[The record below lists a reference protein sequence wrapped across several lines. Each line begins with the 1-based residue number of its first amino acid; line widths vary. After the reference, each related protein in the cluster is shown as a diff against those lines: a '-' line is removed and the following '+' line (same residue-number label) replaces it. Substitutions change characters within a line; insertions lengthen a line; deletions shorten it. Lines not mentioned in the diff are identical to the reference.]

1 MLENPIQSVPAAEV
15 AGKTLVEE
23 FMALS
28 YEFRRNV
35 LSDKYEMREVCN
47 DSEASQADGR
57 PTDANP
63 KPWRGVTRESQNT
76 IIRRAKRE
84 LGAVKDLKAS
94 IDEYIHSEE
103 TPDYDPIAEYLNQL
117 PAWDGFDHIRELFLR
132 LPGVTEEQIAQH
144 SVWLRSCVA
153 HWLQLDDLH
162 GNEQVLTLI
171 GAQGCGKSTFCA
183 QLLPPQFREYYL
195 DHVNLG
201 NKFDKEMALT
211 SNLLVNLDELD
222 QIKSGK
228 QAELKQMLSKIQV
241 NGRPIFGKA
250 QRSRKRY
257 ASFVATTNNPRP
269 LQDTTGSR
277 RYLCVEIPQDTI
289 ILNDHPIDY
298 DQLYAQVIY
307 EIRKQNLP
315 YWFTPAETRRIEEMN
330 VKFQRVSDLESMLT
344 TCFRRPEAGEMV
356 IPMLTRDVV
365 RILAK
370 NFPEVKQTQGMNVK
384 VGRLLK
390 NLNYEQKDLMQ
401 GSAYFIVPV
410 KSAA

>member
-1 MLENPIQSVPAAEV
+1 MQETQAQSVPAAEV

-23 FMALS
+23 FMAMS

-35 LSDKYEMREVCN
+35 LSDKYEMREVCK
-47 DSEASQADGR
+47 DTEVSPKSEDQQIK
-57 PTDANP
+57 P
-63 KPWRGVTRESQNT
+63 KPWRSVTRESQNT
-76 IIRRAKRE
+76 ILRRAKRE
-84 LGAVKDLKAS
+84 LGDVKGLKAS
-94 IDEYIHSEE
+94 IEEYIYSEE

-117 PAWDGFDHIRELFLR
+117 PAWDGRDRVRELFQR

-153 HWLQLDDLH
+153 HWLQLDHLH
-162 GNEQVLTLI
+162 GNEQILTLI
-171 GAQGCGKSTFCA
+171 GAQGCGKSTYCA
-183 QLLPPQFREYYL
+183 QILPPQFREYYL

-211 SNLLVNLDELD
+211 SNLLVNIDELD

-250 QRSRKRY
+250 QRQRKRY
-257 ASFVATTNNPRP
+257 ASFEATTNNPRP

-289 ILNDHPIDY
+289 ILNDREIEY
-298 DQLYAQVIY
+298 DQLYAQVVY
-307 EIRKQNLP
+307 EVCQQKLP
-315 YWFTPAETRRIEEMN
+315 YWFSPAETRRIEEMN
-330 VKFQRVSDLESMLT
+330 VKFQRVSDLESMVT

-356 IPMLTRDVV
+356 FPMLTRDVV
-365 RILAK
+365 YILCK
-370 NFPEVKQTQGMNVK
+370 NFPEIRPTQGMNVK
-384 VGRLLK
+384 VGRILK
-390 NLNYEQKDLMQ
+390 ALDYEHKASNQ
-401 GSAYFIVPV
+401 GSAYFIVPI
-410 KSAA
+410 KHAA

>member
-1 MLENPIQSVPAAEV
+1 MQETPIQSVPAAEV

-23 FMALS
+23 FMAMS

-47 DSEASQADGR
+47 DSEATQADAQQ
-57 PTDANP
+57 TNP
-63 KPWRGVTRESQNT
+63 KPWRTVTRESQNT
-76 IIRRAKRE
+76 LLRRAKRE
-84 LGAVKDLKAS
+84 LGDLKGLKAS
-94 IDEYIHSEE
+94 IEEYIYSEE

-117 PAWDGFDHIRELFLR
+117 PAWDGRNYVRELFQR
-132 LPGVTEEQIAQH
+132 LPGLTEEQLAQH

-153 HWLQLDDLH
+153 HWLQLDNLH

-277 RYLCVEIPQDTI
+277 RYLCVEIPQDAI

-298 DQLYAQVIY
+298 DQLYAQVVY
-307 EIRKQNLP
+307 EIREQKLP
-315 YWFTPAETRRIEEMN
+315 YWFSPAETRRIEEMN
-330 VKFQRVSDLESMLT
+330 AKFQRVNDLESMVT
-344 TCFRRPEAGEMV
+344 TCFRRPEADE
-356 IPMLTRDVV
+356 IALPMLTRDVV
-365 RILAK
+365 NVLAK
-370 NFPEVKQTQGMNVK
+370 NFPDLKPNHGTDIK
-384 VGRLLK
+384 VGMILK
-390 NLNYEQKDLMQ
+390 HLNFERKECNRGTVY
-401 GSAYFIVPV
+401 YIVPLT
-410 KSAA
+410 KTA

>member
-1 MLENPIQSVPAAEV
+1 MLENPTQSVPAAEV

-23 FMALS
+23 FMAMS

-47 DSEASQADGR
+47 DLEASQADVQ
-57 PTDANP
+57 PADANP
-63 KPWRGVTRESQNT
+63 KPWRAVTRESQNT
-76 IIRRAKRE
+76 IVRRAKRE
-84 LGAVKDLKAS
+84 LGDLKGLKAS

-117 PAWDGFDHIRELFLR
+117 PAWDGHDHVRELFLR
-132 LPGVTEEQIAQH
+132 IPGETEEQICQH

-153 HWLQLDDLH
+153 HWLQLDNLH

-171 GAQGCGKSTFCA
+171 GAQGCGKSTYCA

-289 ILNDHPIDY
+289 M
-298 DQLYAQVIY
+298 
-307 EIRKQNLP
+307 
-315 YWFTPAETRRIEEMN
+315 T
-330 VKFQRVSDLESMLT
+330 
-344 TCFRRPEAGEMV
+344 
-356 IPMLTRDVV
+356 IPLG
-365 RILAK
+365 K
-370 NFPEVKQTQGMNVK
+370 
-384 VGRLLK
+384 
-390 NLNYEQKDLMQ
+390 
-401 GSAYFIVPV
+401 
-410 KSAA
+410 

>member
-1 MLENPIQSVPAAEV
+1 MSVPPIQSVPAAEV

-47 DSEASQADGR
+47 DNEA
-57 PTDANP
+57 DAHP
-63 KPWRGVTRESQNT
+63 KPWRTVTRESQNT
-76 IIRRAKRE
+76 LLRRAKRE
-84 LGAVKDLKAS
+84 LGDLKGLKAS
-94 IDEYIHSEE
+94 IEEYIYSEE
-103 TPDYDPIAEYLNQL
+103 TPDYDPISEYLNQL
-117 PAWDGFDHIRELFLR
+117 PAWDGHDRVRELFQH
-132 LPGVTEEQIAQH
+132 LPGVSEEQIAQH

-250 QRSRKRY
+250 QHSRKRY

-277 RYLCVEIPQDTI
+277 RYLCAEIPQDTI
-289 ILNDHPIDY
+289 ILNDRPIDY
-298 DQLYAQVIY
+298 DQLYAQVVY
-307 EIRKQNLP
+307 EVREQKLP
-315 YWFTPAETRRIEEMN
+315 YWFTLAETRRIEEMN
-330 VKFQRVSDLESMLT
+330 VKFQRVSDLESMVT

-356 IPMLTRDVV
+356 IPLLTRDVV
-365 RILAK
+365 YILCK
-370 NFPEVKQTQGMNVK
+370 NFPELRPTQGMAVK
-384 VGRLLK
+384 VGRILK
-390 NLNYEQKDLMQ
+390 ALDYEHKASNQ
-401 GSAYFIVPV
+401 GSAYFIVPI
-410 KSAA
+410 KRAA

>member
-1 MLENPIQSVPAAEV
+1 MLETPTQSVPAAEV

-47 DSEASQADGR
+47 DSEASLADGR
-57 PTDANP
+57 PADANP
-63 KPWRGVTRESQNT
+63 KPWRDVTRESQNS
-76 IIRRAKRE
+76 IVRRAKRE
-84 LGAVKDLKAS
+84 LGDLKGLKAS

-117 PAWDGFDHIRELFLR
+117 PAWDGRDHVRELFQR
-132 LPGVTEEQIAQH
+132 LPGLTEEQIAQH

-153 HWLQLDDLH
+153 HWLQLDNLH

-277 RYLCVEIPQDTI
+277 RYLCVEIPQEAI

-298 DQLYAQVIY
+298 DQLYAQVLY
-307 EIRKQNLP
+307 EIREQKLP

-344 TCFRRPEAGEMV
+344 VCFRRPEAGEMV

-365 RILAK
+365 RVLAK
-370 NFPEVKQTQGMNVK
+370 TFPELKQNHGTIIK
-384 VGRLLK
+384 VGLLLK
-390 NLNYEQKDLMQ
+390 AMNYDQKDLAQ
-401 GSAYFIVPV
+401 GSAYFVVPI
-410 KSAA
+410 KKAA

>member
-15 AGKTLVEE
+15 VGKTLVEE
-23 FMALS
+23 FMAMS

-47 DSEASQADGR
+47 ESE
-57 PTDANP
+57 TDAHP
-63 KPWRGVTRESQNT
+63 KPWRTVTRESQNT

-84 LGAVKDLKAS
+84 LGDVKGLKAY

-117 PAWDGFDHIRELFLR
+117 PAWDGHDRVRELFQR
-132 LPGVTEEQIAQH
+132 LPGESEEQIAQH
-144 SVWLRSCVA
+144 KVWLRSCVA
-153 HWLQLDDLH
+153 HWLQLDNLH

-171 GAQGCGKSTFCA
+171 GAQGCGKSTYCA
-183 QLLPPQFREYYL
+183 QLLPPVFREYYL

-241 NGRPIFGKA
+241 NGRPIFGRA

-277 RYLCVEIPQDTI
+277 RYLCIEIPQDSI
-289 ILNDHPIDY
+289 ILNDHSIDY
-298 DQLYAQVIY
+298 DQLYAQLLY
-307 EIRKQNLP
+307 EIREQHLP
-315 YWFTPAETRRIEEMN
+315 YWFTAAETRRIEEMN
-330 VKFQRVSDLESMLT
+330 VKYQRVSDLESMLT
-344 TCFRRPEAGEMV
+344 TCFRRPESGEMV
-356 IPMLTRDVV
+356 MPMLTRDVV

-370 NFPEVKQTQGMNVK
+370 TFPELKQNHGTIIK
-384 VGRLLK
+384 VGLLLK
-390 NLNYEQKDLMQ
+390 ALNYDQKDLAQ
-401 GSAYFIVPV
+401 GSAYFVVPI
-410 KSAA
+410 KKAA

>member
-1 MLENPIQSVPAAEV
+1 MLENSNQSVPAAEV

-47 DSEASQADGR
+47 NSEA
-57 PTDANP
+57 DAHP
-63 KPWRGVTRESQNT
+63 KPWRPVTRESQNT
-76 IIRRAKRE
+76 VVRRAKRE
-84 LGAVKDLKAS
+84 LGDLKGLKAS

-117 PAWDGFDHIRELFLR
+117 PAWDGRNYVRELFQR
-132 LPGVTEEQIAQH
+132 LPGLIEEQLAQH

-153 HWLQLDDLH
+153 HWLQLDNLH

-298 DQLYAQVIY
+298 DQLYAQVVY
-307 EIRKQNLP
+307 EVREQKLP
-315 YWFTPAETRRIEEMN
+315 YWFSPAETRRIEEMN
-330 VKFQRVSDLESMLT
+330 VKFQRVSDLESMVT
-344 TCFRRPEAGEMV
+344 TCFRRPEAGEIA
-356 IPMLTRDVV
+356 IPLLTRDIVY
-365 RILAK
+365 ILCK
-370 NFPEVKQTQGMNVK
+370 NYPELRPTQGMNVK
-384 VGRLLK
+384 VGRILK
-390 NLNYEQKDLMQ
+390 ALDYEHKASNQ
-401 GSAYFIVPV
+401 GSAYFIVPI
-410 KSAA
+410 KRAA

>member
-1 MLENPIQSVPAAEV
+1 MPAAEV
-15 AGKTLVEE
+15 VGKTLVEE
-23 FMALS
+23 FMAMS

-47 DSEASQADGR
+47 DSEATQADGR
-57 PTDANP
+57 PADTNP
-63 KPWRGVTRESQNT
+63 KPWRTVIRESQNT

-84 LGAVKDLKAS
+84 LGDLKGLKAS

-117 PAWDGFDHIRELFLR
+117 PAWDGRDHVRELFKR
-132 LPGVTEEQIAQH
+132 LPGVTEEQICQH

-153 HWLQLDDLH
+153 HWLQLDNLH

-171 GAQGCGKSTFCA
+171 GAQGCGKSTYCA

-257 ASFVATTNNPRP
+257 ASFVATTNNSRP

-289 ILNDHPIDY
+289 ILNDRPIDY
-298 DQLYAQVIY
+298 DQLYAQVVY
-307 EIRKQNLP
+307 EVCEQKLP

-330 VKFQRVSDLESMLT
+330 VKFQRVSDLETMVT
-344 TCFRRPEAGEMV
+344 TCFRRPEAGE
-356 IPMLTRDVV
+356 ISHPMLTRDVV
-365 RILAK
+365 SVLTRS
-370 NFPEVKQTQGMNVK
+370 FPELKPSHGTDIK
-384 VGRLLK
+384 VGMILK
-390 NLNYEQKDLMQ
+390 HLNFERKECNRGTVYYL
-401 GSAYFIVPV
+401 VPLT
-410 KSAA
+410 KTA

>member
-1 MLENPIQSVPAAEV
+1 MIEDSIQSVPAAEV
-15 AGKTLVEE
+15 AGKTIVEE
-23 FMALS
+23 FMAMS
-28 YEFRRNV
+28 YELRRNV

-47 DSEASQADGR
+47 DSE
-57 PTDANP
+57 TDVNP
-63 KPWRGVTRESQNT
+63 KPWRDVTRESQNT

-117 PAWDGFDHIRELFLR
+117 PTWDGYDHVRELFQR

-211 SNLLVNLDELD
+211 SNLLVNIDELD

-257 ASFVATTNNPRP
+257 ASFAATTNNPRP

-277 RYLCVEIPQDTI
+277 RYLCVEIPQDAI

-298 DQLYAQVIY
+298 DQLYAQVVY
-307 EIRKQNLP
+307 EIREQNLP

-330 VKFQRVSDLESMLT
+330 VKFQHVNDLESMVT
-344 TCFRRPEAGEMV
+344 TCFRRPETDEIAL
-356 IPMLTRDVV
+356 PMLTRDVV
-365 RILAK
+365 NVLAK
-370 NFPEVKQTQGMNVK
+370 NFPDLKPNHGTDIK
-384 VGRLLK
+384 VGMILK
-390 NLNYEQKDLMQ
+390 HLNFERKECNRGTVY
-401 GSAYFIVPV
+401 YIVPLT
-410 KSAA
+410 KTA

>member
-1 MLENPIQSVPAAEV
+1 MQETPIQSVPATEV
-15 AGKTLVEE
+15 VGKTLVEE
-23 FMALS
+23 FMAMS

-35 LSDKYEMREVCN
+35 LSDKYEMREIN
-47 DSEASQADGR
+47 HS
-57 PTDANP
+57 
-63 KPWRGVTRESQNT
+63 WRTVTRESQNT
-76 IIRRAKRE
+76 LLRRAKRE
-84 LGAVKDLKAS
+84 LGDQKGLKAS
-94 IDEYIHSEE
+94 IEEYIYSEE

-117 PAWDGFDHIRELFLR
+117 PAWDGRDRVRELFQR
-132 LPGVTEEQIAQH
+132 LPGLTEEQIAQH
-144 SVWLRSCVA
+144 CVWLRSCVA
-153 HWLQLDDLH
+153 HWLQMDQLH

-250 QRSRKRY
+250 QRNRKRY

-277 RYLCVEIPQDTI
+277 RYLCVEIPQDAI

-298 DQLYAQVIY
+298 DQLYAQVVY
-307 EIRKQNLP
+307 EIREQKFP

-356 IPMLTRDVV
+356 IPLLTRDVV
-365 RILAK
+365 YILCK
-370 NFPEVKQTQGMNVK
+370 NFPELRPTQGMNVK
-384 VGRLLK
+384 VGRILK
-390 NLNYEQKDLMQ
+390 ALDYEHKASNQ
-401 GSAYFIVPV
+401 GSAYFIVPI
-410 KSAA
+410 KRAA

>member
-1 MLENPIQSVPAAEV
+1 MQETPTQSVPAAEV

-23 FMALS
+23 FMAIS

-47 DSEASQADGR
+47 DNEAPSAEGLQ
-57 PTDANP
+57 TKP
-63 KPWRGVTRESQNT
+63 KPWRTVTRESQNT
-76 IIRRAKRE
+76 ILRRAKRE
-84 LGAVKDLKAS
+84 LGDVKGLKAS
-94 IDEYIHSEE
+94 IEEYIYSEE

-117 PAWDGFDHIRELFLR
+117 PAWDGYDRVRELFQR
-132 LPGVTEEQIAQH
+132 LPGVTEEQLSQQ

-153 HWLQLDDLH
+153 HWLQLDNLH
-162 GNEQVLTLI
+162 GNEQILTLI
-171 GAQGCGKSTFCA
+171 GAQGCGKSTYCA

-195 DHVNLG
+195 DHINLG

-211 SNLLVNLDELD
+211 SNLLVNIDELD
-222 QIKSGK
+222 QIKAGK

-241 NGRPIFGKA
+241 NGRPIFGRA
-250 QRSRKRY
+250 QRQRKRY

-289 ILNDHPIDY
+289 ILNDREIEY
-298 DQLYAQVIY
+298 DQLYAQVVY
-307 EIRKQNLP
+307 EVRVQNLP

-330 VKFQRVSDLESMLT
+330 VKFQRVSDLESMVT

-356 IPMLTRDVV
+356 FPMLTRDVV
-365 RILAK
+365 KVLAK
-370 NFPEVKQTQGMNVK
+370 HFPDVKQNHGTIIK
-384 VGRLLK
+384 VGLLLK
-390 NLNYEQKDLMQ
+390 AMNYDQKDLAQ
-401 GSAYFIVPV
+401 GSAYFVVPI
-410 KSAA
+410 KKAA

>member
-1 MLENPIQSVPAAEV
+1 MLETPIQSEPATEV

-23 FMALS
+23 FMS
-28 YEFRRNV
+28 ECYDFRRNV

-47 DSEASQADGR
+47 S
-57 PTDANP
+57 DAETKPN
-63 KPWRGVTRESQNT
+63 PWRNVTRESQNT
-76 IIRRAKRE
+76 ILRRAKRE
-84 LGAVKDLKAS
+84 LGDVKGLKAS
-94 IDEYIHSEE
+94 IEEYIYSEE
-103 TPDYDPIAEYLNQL
+103 TPDYDPIAEYLNAL
-117 PAWDGFDHIRELFLR
+117 PAWDGHDRIRELFQR
-132 LPGVTEEQIAQH
+132 LPGVSEEQLCQH

-153 HWLQLDDLH
+153 HWLQLDNLH

-171 GAQGCGKSTFCA
+171 GAQGCGKSTFCV
-183 QLLPPQFREYYL
+183 QLLPPRFREYYL

-211 SNLLVNLDELD
+211 SNLLVNIDELD

-257 ASFVATTNNPRP
+257 TSFVATTNNPRP

-289 ILNDHPIDY
+289 ILNDLPSEY
-298 DQLYAQVIY
+298 DQLYAQVVH
-307 EIRKQNLP
+307 EVRVQKLP

-344 TCFRRPEAGEMV
+344 ACFRRPEAGEIV
-356 IPMLTRDVV
+356 IPLLTRDVV
-365 RILAK
+365 YILCK
-370 NFPEVKQTQGMNVK
+370 NFPEIRPTQGMNVK
-384 VGRLLK
+384 VGRILK
-390 NLNYEQKDLMQ
+390 ALDYEHKASNQ
-401 GSAYFIVPV
+401 GSAYFIVPI
-410 KSAA
+410 KRAA

>member
-1 MLENPIQSVPAAEV
+1 MLENPTQSMPAAEV

-23 FMALS
+23 FMAMS

-47 DSEASQADGR
+47 DLEASPADVL
-57 PTDANP
+57 PADANP
-63 KPWRGVTRESQNT
+63 KPWRALTRESQNT
-76 IIRRAKRE
+76 IVRRAKRE
-84 LGAVKDLKAS
+84 LGDLKGLKAS

-117 PAWDGFDHIRELFLR
+117 PAWDGRDHVRELFQR
-132 LPGVTEEQIAQH
+132 LPGLTEEQLAQH

-153 HWLQLDDLH
+153 HWLQLDNLH

-228 QAELKQMLSKIQV
+228 QAELKQMLSKIRV

-277 RYLCVEIPQDTI
+277 RYLCVEIPQDAI
-289 ILNDHPIDY
+289 ILNDHPIEY

-307 EIRKQNLP
+307 EIREQKLP

-330 VKFQRVSDLESMLT
+330 VKFQRVSDLESMVT

-356 IPMLTRDVV
+356 MPLLTRDVV
-365 RILAK
+365 YILCK
-370 NFPEVKQTQGMNVK
+370 NFPEIRPTQGMNVK
-384 VGRLLK
+384 VGRILK
-390 NLNYEQKDLMQ
+390 ALDYEHKASNQ
-401 GSAYFIVPV
+401 GSAYFIVPI
-410 KSAA
+410 KRAA

>member
-1 MLENPIQSVPAAEV
+1 MVETPTQSVPAAEV

-23 FMALS
+23 FMAMS

-47 DSEASQADGR
+47 DNE
-57 PTDANP
+57 TDTKP
-63 KPWRGVTRESQNT
+63 KPWRTVTRESQNT
-76 IIRRAKRE
+76 ILRRAKRE
-84 LGAVKDLKAS
+84 LGDVKGLKAS
-94 IDEYIHSEE
+94 IEEYIYSEE

-117 PAWDGFDHIRELFLR
+117 PAWDGKDRVRELFQR
-132 LPGVTEEQIAQH
+132 LPGVTEEQLSQQ
-144 SVWLRSCVA
+144 SVWFRSCVA
-153 HWLQLDDLH
+153 HWLQLDNLH

-171 GAQGCGKSTFCA
+171 GAQGCGKSTYCA

-211 SNLLVNLDELD
+211 SNLLVNIDELD

-257 ASFVATTNNPRP
+257 ASFVATTNNPCP

-289 ILNDHPIDY
+289 ILNDHLIEY
-298 DQLYAQVIY
+298 DQLYAQVVY
-307 EIRKQNLP
+307 EVCERHLP

-330 VKFQRVSDLESMLT
+330 VKFQRVSDLESMVT

-365 RILAK
+365 YILCN
-370 NFPEVKQTQGMNVK
+370 NFPEIRPTQGMNVK
-384 VGRLLK
+384 VGRILK
-390 NLNYEQKDLMQ
+390 ALDYEHKTSNQ
-401 GSAYFIVPV
+401 GSAYFIVPI
-410 KSAA
+410 KRAA

>member
-1 MLENPIQSVPAAEV
+1 MIEDPIQSVPAAEV

-47 DSEASQADGR
+47 DNEATQADGR
-57 PTDANP
+57 PADANP
-63 KPWRGVTRESQNT
+63 KPWRDVTRESQNT
-76 IIRRAKRE
+76 ILRRARRE
-84 LGAVKDLKAS
+84 LGDLKSLKTS

-117 PAWDGFDHIRELFLR
+117 PAWDGYDHVRELFLR

-153 HWLQLDDLH
+153 HWLQLDNLH

-195 DHVNLG
+195 DHINLG

-211 SNLLVNLDELD
+211 SNLLVNIDELD

-289 ILNDHPIDY
+289 ILNDPPIDY
-298 DQLYAQVIY
+298 DQLYAQVLY
-307 EIRKQNLP
+307 EIREQKLP

-330 VKFQRVSDLESMLT
+330 VKFQRVSDLESMVT
-344 TCFRRPEAGEMV
+344 TCFRRPEAEEVV
-356 IPMLTRDVV
+356 IPLQTRDIVY
-365 RILAK
+365 ILCK
-370 NFPEVKQTQGMNVK
+370 NFPEIRPTQGMNVK
-384 VGRLLK
+384 VGRLLTA
-390 NLNYEQKDLMQ
+390 LNFERKEINKGTVY
-401 GSAYFIVPV
+401 YIVPM
-410 KSAA
+410 KKIA